1 MIAKPVCLVGYD
13 LSPAAQDRLTSFQ
26 KAHTGKRDLSAGET
40 PGLSQRTAGMEN
52 LWQRDKTQR
61 VSRFSLHPINDL

>member
-1 MIAKPVCLVGYD
+1 MIAKPVCLVGCD

-40 PGLSQRTAGMEN
+40 PRLSQEQLEWRISG
-52 LWQRDKTQR
+52 RDKTQR

>member
-1 MIAKPVCLVGYD
+1 MIAKPVCLVGCD

-40 PGLSQRTAGMEN
+40 PGLSQEQLEWRISGREIKHKESAG
-52 LWQRDKTQR
+52 
-61 VSRFSLHPINDL
+61 SLCIL